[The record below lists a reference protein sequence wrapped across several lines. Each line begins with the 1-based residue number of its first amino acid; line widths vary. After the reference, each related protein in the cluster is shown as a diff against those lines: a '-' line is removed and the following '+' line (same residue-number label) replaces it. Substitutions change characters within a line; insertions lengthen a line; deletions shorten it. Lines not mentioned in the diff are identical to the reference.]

1 MTYTNYQD
9 ILVDNYIEPEYL
21 PLDVWDRYEREDG
34 TVVKLY
40 KKDKPY
46 ILDVTTT
53 NPNKEE
59 ATWRYWWDKD
69 QSMWLLEHILVVNYK
84 RQYHYIMDFITDND
98 KTMATGIR
106 GHFWNYNNWC
116 REPWKSILNM
126 KRLEILQAI
135 QSKDCLKTK
144 TLKTIWVNAWL
155 IRSQAA

>member
-9 ILVDNYIEPEYL
+9 ILVDHYIEPEYL

-84 RQYHYIMDFITDND
+84 KQYHYIMDFINDND
-98 KTMATGIR
+98 RTMATGIR
-106 GHFWNYNNWC
+106 GHFWHYNNWC
-116 REPWKSILNM
+116 KEPW
-126 KRLEILQAI
+126 LEKYTQYEKVRDIAEQYNPE
-135 QSKDCLKTK
+135 DCLQP
-144 TLKTIWVNAWL
+144 LKIH
-155 IRSQAA
+155 